1 MRKPRI
7 PGYLALQGG
16 RLRGMA
22 DSGVNPSMGEFAY
35 RPRCRRSIVSRYC
48 WSLKYCWISCDSR
61 VIDSPSYLRLQ
72 IQIGESPGM
81 HDDASGEG
89 FLLAAER
96 LAPPSERQFFSGS
109 TKAIPAIASLPDR
122 QLHRTERQG
131 RKRAPIECSRG
142 SARGL
147 EK

>member
-1 MRKPRI
+1 
-7 PGYLALQGG
+7 
-16 RLRGMA
+16 
-22 DSGVNPSMGEFAY
+22 
-35 RPRCRRSIVSRYC
+35 
-48 WSLKYCWISCDSR
+48 
-61 VIDSPSYLRLQ
+61 
-72 IQIGESPGM
+72 M

-96 LAPPSERQFFSGS
+96 LTPPSERQFFSGS
-109 TKAIPAIASLPDR
+109 TKPIPAIASLPDR

-142 SARGL
+142 SVRGL